1 MLEISAIDE
10 LVSEIAKKHLSVLGV
25 EAVHTEPAVDSQGKD
40 ALRITITITSP
51 DNIPSIGDKLLDT
64 LFEIQTQLA
73 EKGEERFPIIE
84 YATKDE
90 LEAVDDSES

>member
-1 MLEISAIDE
+1 MPEISAIDK
-10 LVSEIAKKHLSVLGV
+10 LVSEIARKHLSDLGV
-25 EAVHTEPAVDSQGKD
+25 EAVHSEPAVDSQGKD